1 MADGRDPSDLHEA
14 PGVEREERERHHF
27 ERGNGRGQGHVE
39 LALTVEI
46 PMMSRADEAA
56 AEDENHV
63 QINRPERRRA
73 GHQIEF
79 IEADGDYHG
88 YEELEE
94 ALGP

>member
-1 MADGRDPSDLHEA
+1 
-14 PGVEREERERHHF
+14 
-27 ERGNGRGQGHVE
+27 
-39 LALTVEI
+39 
-46 PMMSRADEAA
+46 MMSRADEAA